1 MKKTNMERQAKYYE
15 AMGGLFVAGILALII
30 TLICSV
36 STVPTGHVGIK
47 VRFGAVQDDFIVEGL
62 NFKIPFI
69 EKIEKMDC
77 RTQRVDI
84 EGEGASKDMQTI
96 TTYIAVN
103 YRVNQEKAFNL
114 YKTVGIGYETILIKP
129 AIQETMKASL
139 AQYTAEELITKRA
152 EVALL
157 LQETSKEKLED
168 KGIVIESVSIVNL
181 NFSEAYNDAIEKKQ
195 VAEQEAKKAE
205 QELEKAK
212 VEAEKKV
219 VEAQAEA
226 DALKVQKQEITED
239 LLELRRIE
247 NEAKWIEKW
256 NGQLPTTTLGDSV
269 PMIEIGK

>member
-15 AMGGLFVAGILALII
+15 AMGGLIVAGVLALII

-114 YKTVGIGYETILIKP
+114 YKTVGVGYETILIRP

-152 EVALL
+152 EVATL

-168 KGIVIESVSIVNL
+168 KGIVVESVSIVNL

-247 NEAKWIEKW
+247 NEAKWIERW
-256 NGQLPTTTLGDSV
+256 NGQLPTTVLGDTM
-269 PMIEIGK
+269 PMIEIGG